1 MNADGDKEIERITE
15 GVFFTTPAMLPRG
28 KHDMARDDIVAAQ
41 KERMMIAAA
50 AEILCAYGSSALGPK
65 SITTRAGVGL
75 GAYYQHYASLDDLVC
90 EASNR
95 FIAGIVNQF
104 ALAASKSGTRS
115 FSERAEELLD
125 RVVCLFESDPVCS
138 KAFLYALEGFSFETR
153 IRFRECFGFLAQ
165 SSRLMFSAPEPGEQ
179 EGLRQDVSETAI
191 MGWLLAA
198 DQLIA
203 QSFLL
208 GEGHCFSKMRSDLKD
223 WLAVLVKIVS

>member
-1 MNADGDKEIERITE
+1 MSADCDKDIDRIAE

-41 KERMMIAAA
+41 KERMMIAA

-115 FSERAEELLD
+115 FTERVEELLD

-153 IRFRECFGFLAQ
+153 MRFREAFGFLAQ
-165 SSRLMFSAPEPGEQ
+165 SSRLMFSTPEPGEQ
-179 EGLRQDVSETAI
+179 AGLRPDVSETAI

-198 DQLIA
+198 NQLIA

-208 GEGHCFSKMRSDLKD
+208 GEGQCFSRMRSDLKD
-223 WLAVLVKIVS
+223 WLAVLVKIVR